1 MQIGH
6 YVLVAE
12 FACSF
17 CGKSQHEVAR
27 LVAGPGVFICNECAG
42 LCLEVMT
49 QEAPRP
55 PGPVFPDFGTV
66 PEVPGEGLVSLHYD
80 KGENRLTGTWGDQ
93 PVEWTLFPHRRVSG
107 SIGATTLEATWTSGD
122 NYVPTPGGWVPYP
135 GYVSDFPNIPAD
147 LTGSVAD
154 RAAELHG
161 VFNLDSSYLFRRG
174 SIVGRIGDVRLEAT
188 VLAASGG
195 FSSSCTVTV
204 EGTHGNVSFKIFAT
218 IDGGL
223 ERGLVHG
230 SVDEV
235 TVHLDL
241 VRPMVRGTLRDPDN
255 GQHEIDLPGPNVE
268 VSGRFHGPP
277 ELLALTIG
285 ALLEFL

>member
-1 MQIGH
+1 M
-6 YVLVAE
+6 
-12 FACSF
+12 
-17 CGKSQHEVAR
+17 
-27 LVAGPGVFICNECAG
+27 
-42 LCLEVMT
+42 
-49 QEAPRP
+49 
-55 PGPVFPDFGTV
+55 
-66 PEVPGEGLVSLHYD
+66 
-80 KGENRLTGTWGDQ
+80 
-93 PVEWTLFPHRRVSG
+93 
-107 SIGATTLEATWTSGD
+107 
-122 NYVPTPGGWVPYP
+122 
-135 GYVSDFPNIPAD
+135 
-147 LTGSVAD
+147 
-154 RAAELHG
+154 
-161 VFNLDSSYLFRRG
+161 FNLDSSYLFRRG